1 MIFFWAVCLH
11 MVGDYITQTSW
22 MANEK
27 VRRWLPAW
35 VHGIVY
41 TLPFLLLTRNVWA
54 LLIIGGTHAVI
65 DHYRLAKHLIWLR
78 TVLFEPRRQVVV
90 NGSTGKL
97 ELAPRPRLTWSE
109 ASGNFGFSKDTPA
122 WLAGWLMFITDNIIH
137 NAINFGALYWFEV
150 R

>member
-1 MIFFWAVCLH
+1 MVFFWAVVLH

-27 VRRWLPAW
+27 VNRWLPAW

-41 TLPFLLLTRNVWA
+41 TLPFLLLTQNIWA

-65 DHYRLAKHLIWLR
+65 DHYRLAKHFIWLR
-78 TVLFEPRRQVVV
+78 TRFFEPGEGR
-90 NGSTGKL
+90 K
-97 ELAPRPRLTWSE
+97 LTWAE
-109 ASGNFGFSKDTPA
+109 ARDNFGFSAATPA

-137 NAINFGALYWFEV
+137 NLINFAALYYFN
-150 R
+150 

>member
-1 MIFFWAVCLH
+1 MIYFWAVCLH

-35 VHGIVY
+35 VHGVVY
-41 TLPFLLLTRNVWA
+41 TLPFLLLTQNVWA

-65 DHYRLAKHLIWLR
+65 DHYRLAKHFIWLR
-78 TVLFEPRRQVVV
+78 TALFEPRRYMGDDWQ
-90 NGSTGKL
+90 TGKPL
-97 ELAPRPRLTWSE
+97 YAPRLTWVE
-109 ASGNFGFSKDTPA
+109 ASANFGFSKDTPA